1 VEQRVTEKEIIEKC
15 KKGDEAA
22 FDELVER
29 HQSKVI
35 NMCYGML
42 SDREDAYDAAQEVF
56 LRVYRHIGSFKGQSS
71 LSTWIYRIVVN
82 VCSDALRK
90 RGKTIV
96 TSLSEEDGDKPVLE
110 IADDSPSPDEA
121 AQRNE
126 TVEMVRAAIAKL
138 KDEYRE
144 VVLLC
149 DIEGMSY
156 DEAAEAIGC
165 PMGTVKSRL
174 NRARKSLRK
183 ILSEKRELFL

>member
-1 VEQRVTEKEIIEKC
+1 MTEKEIIEKC

>member
-1 VEQRVTEKEIIEKC
+1 
-15 KKGDEAA
+15 
-22 FDELVER
+22 
-29 HQSKVI
+29 
-35 NMCYGML
+35 M
-42 SDREDAYDAAQEVF
+42 
-56 LRVYRHIGSFKGQSS
+56 
-71 LSTWIYRIVVN
+71 
-82 VCSDALRK
+82 
-90 RGKTIV
+90 

-183 ILSEKRELFL
+183 ILSEKRELFCSSASNIIKAERRRFYGVR